1 MWALS
6 KRQSVFQW
14 IMFTTRALET
24 AKKSSHEAI
33 SVATFGKSPT
43 GATGERAA
51 VLSGVEAEELLP
63 RRM

>member
-1 MWALS
+1 M
-6 KRQSVFQW
+6 FQW

-33 SVATFGKSPT
+33 SVVTFGKSPT